1 MIKRLYSLFGGKSW
15 TLGVLLLFL
24 VGLFLRLYK
33 ILETT
38 TFLGDQGRDA
48 IIMKSIVT
56 FQNLPALGPIT
67 SVGSI
72 YLGPLYY
79 YVMSP
84 WLLLFGF
91 DPIGPAVGVAVL
103 ASTALILQFLVV
115 KDMINKETALISVF
129 FSTFS
134 WALIEYSRFSWNPNL
149 LPQVALFSV
158 YTLYKAV
165 RTKKLKYFIL
175 HGLLLSL
182 AVQLHYL
189 ALFLLPLSGFVLLYQ
204 LFIDQR
210 SEPEVHRP
218 LGEIALWAKKLSALI
233 ASFIAPLS
241 PFILFEIIHSF
252 PNSRSV
258 LRFTQE
264 NTGANTTPF
273 YNELFDTLQNCYRYV
288 LQFMPSPNLTIVV
301 ALILLGLFVYGL
313 KKDKSIAYILGS
325 FFALIIGVSLY
336 KGPKYTHYL
345 GGTYLLLH
353 IAIGYV
359 LASIIKARRI
369 TGLVLTMLA
378 VFLYISMQVP
388 KYYFLHERE
397 HQNQVDRARTIAQMV
412 IDLEPRLPYTFTSSP
427 EAYAD
432 YPARYFLDVM
442 GKKPI
447 EKEQDSYI
455 PTKELFVFCEKECNP
470 MDDPQWAIAHFNPKK
485 ITNIK
490 TNSKYPEFKVYKL
503 TK

>member
-1 MIKRLYSLFGGKSW
+1 MVMIKRLYSLFGGKSW

-79 YVMSP
+79 YMMSP

-103 ASTALILQFLVV
+103 TSTALILQFLVV

-189 ALFLLPLSGFVLLYQ
+189 ALFLLPISGVVLLYQ
-204 LFIDQR
+204 LFIDQK
-210 SEPEVHRP
+210 S
-218 LGEIALWAKKLSALI
+218 IALWAKKLVALL
-233 ASFIAPLS
+233 ASFLTPLF
-241 PFILFEIIHSF
+241 PFILFEIIHAF
-252 PNSRSV
+252 PNSKSV

-264 NTGANTTPF
+264 NTGTNTTPF

-288 LQFMPSPNLTIVV
+288 LQYAPSPNLTIVLTL
-301 ALILLGLFVYGL
+301 LILALFVYAL
-313 KKDKSIAYILGS
+313 KKKQSMVYILVA

-336 KGPKYTHYL
+336 KGPKYLHYL

-353 IAIGYV
+353 ISFGYIFV
-359 LASIIKARRI
+359 RIIKANRYV
-369 TGLVLTMLA
+369 GLALTLLA
-378 VFLYISMQVP
+378 MILYVSMQGP
-388 KYYFLHERE
+388 KYYFLYEKD
-397 HQNQVDRARTIAQMV
+397 HQNQIDRARTVAKMV
-412 IDLEPRLPYTFTSSP
+412 IDLEPQSPYTFTSSP
-427 EAYAD
+427 ETYAD
-432 YPARYFLDVM
+432 YPARYFLGLT
-442 GKKPI
+442 GKSPI
-447 EKEQDSYI
+447 EKDQDTYI
-455 PTKELFVFCEKECNP
+455 STKELFVFCDKECNP
-470 MDDPQWAIAHFNPKK
+470 MDDPQWTVAHFNPKK
-485 ITNIK
+485 IEYIK
-490 TNSKYPEFKVYKL
+490 TVSKYPEFKVYKL